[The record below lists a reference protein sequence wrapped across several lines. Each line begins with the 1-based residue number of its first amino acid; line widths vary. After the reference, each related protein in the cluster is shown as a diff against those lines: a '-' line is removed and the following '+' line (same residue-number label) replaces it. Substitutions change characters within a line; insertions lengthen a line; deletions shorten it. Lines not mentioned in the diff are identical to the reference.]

1 MLRNDKNT
9 FFFYLFFYFNC
20 QNCYYPF
27 RTVTYPPS
35 VREVSDVE
43 SNLPTGRWRRP
54 MLYRH
59 VPEPFKTEKIAPT
72 SVAKN
77 NLLTSASPGLLD
89 GFIPSSGEKTI
100 CRFVARFG
108 CEYADVKNTFL
119 KLYFYSLYGRRY
131 SHDWRELLHVALIY
145 LNRTRIMAVPVG
157 TIWIILTSDLHSY
170 RANFLPQRLNGR

>member
-9 FFFYLFFYFNC
+9 FFFNLFFYFNC

-35 VREVSDVE
+35 VREVSDAE

-59 VPEPFKTEKIAPT
+59 LPEPFKTEKIAPT
-72 SVAKN
+72 SVAKI
-77 NLLTSASPGLLD
+77 LTSASPWLLRW
-89 GFIPSSGEKTI
+89 IYSIVREKTI

-108 CEYADVKNTFL
+108 CEYADVKYTFL

-131 SHDWRELLHVALIY
+131 SQDWRELLHVALIY
-145 LNRTRIMAVPVG
+145 FNRTR
-157 TIWIILTSDLHSY
+157 
-170 RANFLPQRLNGR
+170 QGRI